1 MNRNLNNC
9 NLAQPEKKKKWGGLQ
24 LSNPQNFSFGLRRD
38 SLRWSHIHFTCS
50 SQHFSQNFIYTNVY
64 RKIPIK
70 SPVGLFSGEL
80 MAGGAYFRR
89 GLLLE
94 GYLCLKFGGIFPGSL
109 LSEFYGILKSQHWV
123 YISLKVLL
131 YFNHGSLKFRCRT
144 SIKNPL
150 SLLERTPQFFFYLW
164 ESYMF

>member
-1 MNRNLNNC
+1 
-9 NLAQPEKKKKWGGLQ
+9 
-24 LSNPQNFSFGLRRD
+24 
-38 SLRWSHIHFTCS
+38 
-50 SQHFSQNFIYTNVY
+50 
-64 RKIPIK
+64 
-70 SPVGLFSGEL
+70 

-94 GYLCLKFGGIFPGSL
+94 EYQLCLKFGGMFSGELVI
-109 LSEFYGILKSQHWV
+109 GILRYFKILTLSI

-150 SLLERTPQFFFYLW
+150 SLLERTPQNFLLLVSHIYFKRVSVLF
-164 ESYMF
+164 